1 MTTQEVKRK
10 LAAILSADVKGY
22 SLLMGEDEEATVR
35 TLNAY
40 KETMTNFIQH
50 HHGRV
55 VDAPGDNVLAEFVS
69 VVNAVRCAVEIQ
81 KELKARNADL
91 PENRRMEFRIGVNL
105 GDVIEDGEQILGDGV
120 NIAARLESLSEA
132 GGICISGT
140 VYDQIENKLDLKYD
154 YLGEQNVKNIARPIR
169 VYRVLVG
176 SGAGF
181 PEASRKLDFP
191 KSPSIAVLPF
201 VNMSDDPEQ
210 EYFSDGITEEI
221 ITGLSKVP
229 RLIVIARNSSFT
241 YKRKPVKVQQV
252 GQELGVRYVL
262 EGSVRRAADR
272 VRITVQLV
280 DATTGHHLWAER
292 YDRFLKDI
300 FAIQDEITVNVM
312 RAMQLE
318 LIEGKQACEW
328 IKRGSQKLEAYEKG
342 MKGME
347 LFRFFSPEGNA
358 QARKIFEECIALD
371 PEYPGSYVMLAWTYL
386 TAVYNGWSKSPEE
399 SITQAL
405 ELAQRAIALDSSQAD
420 AFSLLGNIY
429 LLTRQYEKAI
439 TEGERAVALN
449 PNRADSHVW
458 LAMILTASGDPKGA
472 IDLIYKAIRLN
483 PFPPNWY
490 FFSLGNAFFMLGE
503 YNQAVEAYKKALQHS
518 PDLLLA
524 YIGLAASFSAS
535 NRAEDARAAASQ
547 IVRIDPKFSIE
558 VFARS
563 LTYKNENHKEFW
575 IDNLRK
581 AGLK

>member
-81 KELKARNADL
+81 KELKTRNAEL

-229 RLIVIARNSSFT
+229 HLIVIARNSSFT

-347 LFRFFSPEGNA
+347 LFRFFSPEGNV